1 MDVTKDMENAITLEK
16 ALHNRVYDTAG
27 NIQSLEMSGSTIL
40 TDMTKLDSR
49 LWSTNSVLAG
59 IIATYSSGNTLGS
72 LSDKLLSSYK
82 TELFA
87 YRSDFTTLLEKKLG
101 TSLLEEKN
109 HAQVLSLLD
118 QEEKILKQNLE
129 TTNSI
134 DFTEQLV
141 NDFIAKIMLLAK
153 DDGGSDSL
161 KKAQMLSYRYK
172 KAVVQKRIEDASLS
186 PYYSK
191 RIALDKTLS
200 NLFITLENKSG
211 RDALLVK
218 FPLVSEK
225 IRTLLGTKISLKNRY
240 TLLVVQSNILKYLED
255 ATK

>member
-1 MDVTKDMENAITLEK
+1 
-16 ALHNRVYDTAG
+16 
-27 NIQSLEMSGSTIL
+27 MSGSTLIA
-40 TDMTKLDSR
+40 DMSKLDSN
-49 LWSTNSVLAG
+49 LWSTNSVLGG
-59 IIATYSSGNTLGS
+59 IIATYSSGNVLGS

-82 TELFA
+82 AQLVA
-87 YRSDFTTLLEKKLG
+87 YRSDLTTLLTTKLN

-109 HAQVLSLLD
+109 HTQTLALLD

-134 DFTEQLV
+134 DFTQQLV
-141 NDFIAKIMLLAK
+141 NDFINKITTLAQT
-153 DDGGSDSL
+153 DGGADTL
-161 KKAQMLSYRYK
+161 QKAQMLSYRYK
-172 KAVVQKRIEDASLS
+172 KVVVQKRIDDVSLS

-191 RIALDKTLS
+191 RIALDTTLS

-211 RDALLVK
+211 RDALVIK
-218 FPLVSEK
+218 FPIILDK
-225 IRTLLGTKISLKNRY
+225 INTLLGTRLSLKNRY